1 MARLVAECRR
11 CPLYRTANKPVPG
24 SGSPEAKVFLIGEAP
39 GFNEDQQGI
48 PFCGQAGKLLD
59 YFLGLANLR
68 REEIFITNIL
78 KHRPPGNRDP
88 QEEEIA
94 ACRPFLDRQIEIIAP
109 RVIIPLGRFSL
120 AKFLPGV
127 LISQVHGQPRFVD
140 FAGKEY
146 IVYPMYH
153 PAASLRNGKIKALE
167 EEDFIKLGQFLA
179 KLFGEKSGELSKEIK
194 VVKDNREKADS
205 GGQMKLI

>member
-167 EEDFIKLGQFLA
+167 EEDFLKLGQFLA